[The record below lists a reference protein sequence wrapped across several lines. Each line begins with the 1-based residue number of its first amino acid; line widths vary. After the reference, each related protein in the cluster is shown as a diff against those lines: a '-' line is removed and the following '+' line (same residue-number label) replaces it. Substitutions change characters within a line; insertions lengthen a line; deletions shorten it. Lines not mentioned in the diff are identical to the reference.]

1 MTYTCLKCNKSFKF
15 KSKLESHEKR
25 TTDCKK
31 TNKSYNCLLCNSN
44 FKYESDFLRHEKT
57 KKHII
62 NVHNSINGNNN
73 QLQNTIYGDNN
84 INNYNNIIHL
94 TLNTNSFVNT
104 DLTYVGMGAIND
116 VGNIYLDAM
125 ENKKITNEEDRVI
138 LLFDEVV
145 YIINKFHF
153 NIGAEENHNLKILL
167 VFPAIAKS
175 VYENLILEIDNTTK
189 KITWKSVDY
198 KTLIE
203 HILEHLLSLNIRFNN
218 KNYNDFI
225 NYLKSHL
232 LNDSEEAMKLQPII
246 NKKLSQMY
254 IDFNTKQDKP
264 EREVK
269 FTFDEK
275 LDEYLSYRTQ
285 ECTLG
290 NGFTP
295 EIINSKFKK
304 IINNN

>member
-1 MTYTCLKCNKSFKF
+1 MFTCNKCNKQFKY
-15 KSKLESHEKR
+15 KSKLDEHMDRKIPCNVPKKEYKCEVCNINFVRPSHKEI
-25 TTDCKK
+25 
-31 TNKSYNCLLCNSN
+31 
-44 FKYESDFLRHEKT
+44 HERT
-57 KKHII
+57 KKHIANI
-62 NVHNSINGNNN
+62 SINGNNN
-73 QLQNTIYGDNN
+73 IVGDNN
-84 INNYNNIIHL
+84 MLNIIHL

-145 YIINKFHF
+145 YILNKLHF

-203 HILEHLLSLNIRFNN
+203 NILEHLLSLNTRFNN
-218 KNYNDFI
+218 ENYNNFI

-232 LNDSEEAMKLQPII
+232 LNDNEEALKLQPII

-254 IDFNTKQDKP
+254 IDFNDKQNKP
-264 EREVK
+264 ERKVK
-269 FTFDEK
+269 DTFDEK
-275 LDEYLSYRTQ
+275 LDEYLNYRNK

-304 IINNN
+304 IN